1 MLWALV
7 VLGSMTAGMMLLAR
21 RGLFETRNR
30 MSLAQARWALS
41 WCESLA
47 RAQLEHDSTYP
58 GDSASLPNR
67 AWCTSHIEPTNAR
80 FNINTADSLAFERLL
95 GADSIVAAIL
105 DWRDADSAPR
115 SGGCERACA
124 TALDMPAPANRA
136 FTQVAEFRQVR
147 GLRSIPDSLLA
158 LLTVTG
164 NGRINPAYASAAV
177 IGSLPGVSPALAR
190 RVELAARD
198 GRITGLGS
206 LAQLATPMERT
217 ELERWWTDL
226 TARTTFERGA
236 LIMSVV
242 AGSRLG
248 PAKASE
254 RLIIRPSKR
263 GAAVLRRE
271 GCLDHN

>member
-1 MLWALV
+1 M

-30 MSLAQARWALS
+30 MSLTQARWALV

-58 GDSASLPNR
+58 GASASLPNG
-67 AWCTSHIEPTNAR
+67 AWCTSHIAPTNAS
-80 FNINTADSLAFERLL
+80 FNINTADSLAFQRLL
-95 GADSIVAAIL
+95 GADSLVAAVL
-105 DWRDADSAPR
+105 DWRDADADPR

-124 TALDMPAPANRA
+124 TALGMPVPANRA
-136 FTQVAEFRQVR
+136 FAQVAEFRQVR
-147 GLRSIPDSLLA
+147 GWRSLSDSLLA

-164 NGRINPAYASAAV
+164 DGRINPAYAPAAV

-190 RVELAARD
+190 RVELAGRA
-198 GRITGLGS
+198 GRITGLGTV
-206 LAQLATPMERT
+206 AQLATPMERT

-254 RLIIRPSKR
+254 RLIILPSER
-263 GAAVLRRE
+263 GLAVLQRE
-271 GCLDHN
+271 AW